1 MMKTSRY
8 SSTKWLVITGF
19 LASAVISCQKHY
31 EGDFTLPHQ
40 FKPGDINITT
50 GETKATLSWLASLFS
65 DSATTYTVQ
74 VSQDPAFGGNI
85 VFDRVVNTTSAVVT
99 DSVLQIRQFYFAR
112 VKANSVGS
120 TSESGWVVSSKFSIS
135 GEQIFLPLTISD
147 IVDNA
152 VRLKWKITPGL
163 TRIVM
168 TPQSG
173 TAFTVN
179 LTPADVAAG
188 QIIISGLTPNT
199 DYSAEIFDAAK
210 SRGYLVFKT
219 TAPLS
224 GNIVDLRE
232 ITGRP
237 SVLADTLPLIDD
249 NSTVI
254 LKRGLT
260 YLISANL
267 NLSKS
272 VKIISGADLADT
284 SKAIISLPANFNI
297 TAGSTI
303 DHLDFQDVAL
313 IATDYAS
320 KYVFNISNA
329 CTINR
334 ISFESCRIEKM
345 RGVCRLQTAVIS
357 LSTYSINNCI
367 IDSISNYG
375 IITIDNVNCKADNIS
390 ITNSTIYKTERG
402 VISSKQTQGST
413 SVLIDKCTFNEAP
426 LANSTASYIVD
437 YNTFDVANG
446 IKITN
451 CIFGRGKPNGDSVR
465 VRDIRAGSSTTI
477 TSTNNYQT
485 SDHIIVANALTPVIA
500 YSGTSFA
507 LWVDPNAGN
516 FKFADNNFAGKSTAG
531 DPRWK

>member
-1 MMKTSRY
+1 MIKKLPYASIK
-8 SSTKWLVITGF
+8 SIAIASL
-19 LASAVISCQKHY
+19 LASVLISCQKHY
-31 EGDFTLPHQ
+31 DGNFTLPRQ

-50 GETKATLSWLASLFS
+50 GEKTASLSWLASLFS
-65 DSATTYTVQ
+65 DSATTYSVQ
-74 VSQDPAFGGNI
+74 VSQDSTFGGNI
-85 VFDRVVNTTSAVVT
+85 VFDRVVNTTSVVVT
-99 DSVLQIRQFYFAR
+99 DSVLHVRQFYFAR

-120 TSESGWVVSSKFSIS
+120 TAESGWVVSNKFSIS
-135 GEQIFLPLTISD
+135 GEQIFLPLTAAD
-147 IVDNA
+147 IIDNA
-152 VRLKWKITPGL
+152 VRLKWKTTQGL
-163 TRIVM
+163 TQIVM
-168 TPQSG
+168 TPQGG

-179 LTPADVAAG
+179 LTPADLAAS

-199 DYSAEIFDAAK
+199 VYSAEIFATAISK
-210 SRGYLVFKT
+210 GYLVFT
-219 TAPLS
+219 TAAPLS
-224 GNIVDLRE
+224 GNIVDLRG

-254 LKRGLT
+254 LQRGLT
-260 YLISANL
+260 YVISSNL
-267 NLSKS
+267 SLSKS
-272 VKIISGADLADT
+272 VKIISGADLADPNQG
-284 SKAIISLPANFNI
+284 IISLPANFNV

-303 DHLDFQDVAL
+303 DHFDFQDVSL
-313 IATDYAS
+313 IATDYTS
-320 KYVFNISNA
+320 KYVFNINSA

-334 ISFESCRIEKM
+334 ISFESCRIERM
-345 RGVCRLQTAVIS
+345 RGVCRLQSAVIS
-357 LSTYSINNCI
+357 LGNYIINNCI

-402 VISSKQTQGST
+402 VISTKQAQGST

-437 YNTFDVANG
+437 YNTFDVTNG

-465 VRDIRAGSSTTI
+465 VRDIRAGGSTTI
-477 TSTNNYQT
+477 TSTNNYET
-485 SDHIIVANALTPVIA
+485 ADRIIIANGLTPVTT
-500 YSGTSFA
+500 YSGTSYA
-507 LWVDPNAGN
+507 LWVDPDAGN
-516 FKFADNNFAGKSTAG
+516 FKFGDNNFAGKNTAG

>member
-1 MMKTSRY
+1 MINKLPY
-8 SSTKWLVITGF
+8 SSIKSIVVASLV
-19 LASAVISCQKHY
+19 ASAIISCQKHY
-31 EGDFTLPHQ
+31 DGNFTLPRQ
-40 FKPGDINITT
+40 FKPGDINIAA

-74 VSQDPAFGGNI
+74 VSQDSTFGGNI

-99 DSVLQIRQFYFAR
+99 DSVLHVRQFYYAR

-120 TSESGWVVSSKFSIS
+120 TSESGWVLSSKFSIS
-135 GEQIFLPLTISD
+135 GEQIFLPLGVSD
-147 IVDNA
+147 IIDNA

-163 TRIVM
+163 TQIVM
-168 TPQSG
+168 TPEGG
-173 TAFTVN
+173 TSFTVN

-188 QIIISGLTPNT
+188 LRIISGLTPNT
-199 DYSAEIFDAAK
+199 NYSAEIFDATK
-210 SRGYLVFKT
+210 SKGYLIFKT

-237 SVLADTLPLIDD
+237 SVLADTLPLIPD
-249 NSTVI
+249 NSTVL

-260 YLISANL
+260 YLISTNL
-267 NLSKS
+267 NLSQS
-272 VKIISGADLADT
+272 VKIMSGADLADPT
-284 SKAIISLPANFNI
+284 QAIISLLANFNI

-313 IATDYAS
+313 IATDYTS

-334 ISFESCRIEKM
+334 ISFETCRIEQM

-357 LSTYSINNCI
+357 LSNYTINNCI

-402 VISSKQTQGST
+402 VISTKQTQGST
-413 SVLIDKCTFNEAP
+413 SVRIDKCTFNEAP
-426 LANSTASYIVD
+426 LANSTASYFVD
-437 YNTFDVANG
+437 YNTFNVTNG
-446 IKITN
+446 VTISN

-465 VRDIRAGSSTTI
+465 VRDIRVGSSTTV

-500 YSGTSFA
+500 YSGTSYA
-507 LWVDPNAGN
+507 LWMDPNAGN
-516 FKFADNNFAGKSTAG
+516 FKFADNNFAGKNTAG